1 MWTGEKEWVERDAP
15 NRFFKHKGCLGS
27 QLRLHHRVWDRVE
40 EREAEYIQKDRM
52 RHEIPSPNDV
62 FTIRLYASVG
72 LEAQCFVERMLISDA
87 YSSHLSFSV
96 PHFLLLVPAHQSAP

>member
-1 MWTGEKEWVERDAP
+1 MKRDAP
-15 NRFFKHKGCLGS
+15 TVSSSTKAVSEVSSGYITESGIESRK
-27 QLRLHHRVWDRVE
+27 
-40 EREAEYIQKDRM
+40 EAEYIQKDRT
-52 RHEIPSPNDV
+52 RHDIPSLNDV